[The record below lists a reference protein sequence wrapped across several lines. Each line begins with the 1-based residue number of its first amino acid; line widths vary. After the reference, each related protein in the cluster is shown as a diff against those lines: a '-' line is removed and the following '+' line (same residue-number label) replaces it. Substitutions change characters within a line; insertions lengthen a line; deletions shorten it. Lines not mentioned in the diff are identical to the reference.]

1 MSEKVAPIRG
11 PSVVAEVGG
20 PVDEFR
26 VTLALYGDNLNPEIV
41 SQLLSCNPTDAHS
54 KGERKGPRSPPF
66 TGGAWL
72 LTAEGKAPASP
83 SDAIESLL
91 GRFPPDVGFWKGLND
106 DFKVQ
111 LRIGIHTAGWNRGFH
126 ISPRASTMIA
136 VTGASIEF
144 DLYFY
149 GEHDV

>member
-1 MSEKVAPIRG
+1 MSEKVSPIRG
-11 PSVVAEVGG
+11 SKDVAEVGG

-26 VTLALYGDNLNPEIV
+26 VTLALYGERLDPDIA
-41 SQLLSCNPTDAHS
+41 SQRLGCRPTASHR
-54 KGERKGPRSPPF
+54 KGEKKGPRSPPF
-66 TGGAWL
+66 TGGAWF
-72 LTAEGKAPASP
+72 LTLEGKAPASP

-126 ISPRASTMIA
+126 ISPRASSMIA
-136 VTGASIEF
+136 LTGASIEF
-144 DLYFY
+144 DLYSY
-149 GEHDV
+149 GAHDV